1 MKKTGTFLIGVM
13 FMAFPL
19 LMRAQETGW
28 QFRAGVGSSGL
39 YGGVTN
45 IEDRLGF
52 HVGVNADIQLTQNGV
67 MRFQPGL
74 ELARKG
80 WKFNGYTGNEQIM
93 EAKFY
98 TQLDYLQVPLIVA
111 SSISLGQGSSITFR
125 TGTYVAY
132 GLTAKTRME
141 VQNTDHKET
150 FPENH
155 FSKECDFG
163 KMAYDKESHN
173 VSYPKFQR
181 WDAGLVVGIDLTF
194 GHFMVGCGGTVGLV
208 KLCDPGFMGNT
219 VGNIFMALFGG
230 GSPKNV
236 TADISLGYTF

>member
-1 MKKTGTFLIGVM
+1 MKKTGTFLVGVM
-13 FMAFPL
+13 LMAFPL

-39 YGGVTN
+39 YGNRFVN
-45 IEDRLGF
+45 IAVFGI
-52 HVGVNADIQLTQNGV
+52 VSVSSCA
-67 MRFQPGL
+67 
-74 ELARKG
+74 
-80 WKFNGYTGNEQIM
+80 
-93 EAKFY
+93 
-98 TQLDYLQVPLIVA
+98 DYLQVPLIVA

-163 KMAYDKESHN
+163 KMAYDKDSHN

-219 VGNIFMALFGG
+219 VGNIFMTLFGG